1 MIVICDNEKG
11 VLTWGVSTSSA
22 LHNARLHCPPASK
35 NIRIYIAETE
45 DVASGILD
53 KLFFLK

>member
-1 MIVICDNEKG
+1 MPAYI
-11 VLTWGVSTSSA
+11 A
-22 LHNARLHCPPASK
+22 PASK

-53 KLFFLK
+53 KLFLKIRA